1 MGKQSFKRW
10 RWALPAILL
19 CLCLYSCS
27 AIFHEH
33 EWQEAT
39 CAEARTCVG
48 CGDREGE
55 PLGHD
60 WEEATCA
67 APKTCRRCG
76 AVEGE
81 RIEHQWTPAT
91 CVEPE
96 LCVLCGQRQGEPL
109 EHNPLNADWETAKEP
124 TCQTEGER
132 TNACS
137 ACGATLTESIP
148 VIPCQAGDWEIAQQA
163 SAASEGVR
171 IQRCVM
177 CGAELERE
185 TYALTADIGNTE
197 PSKGAGGNFNQ
208 YNAVEQQQ
216 TSANYVLNKSTK
228 KVHKPS
234 CRDVPKIAP
243 KNYATSNES
252 REALIAQGYSPCGH
266 CHR

>member
-96 LCVLCGQRQGEPL
+96 LCVLCGQRRLGNGKRAHLPNRRGEDKRLLRLRRNTDRIDSRYPL
-109 EHNPLNADWETAKEP
+109 PGRRLGNCAAGFRRVGGRPNP
-124 TCQTEGER
+124 
-132 TNACS
+132 
-137 ACGATLTESIP
+137 TLR
-148 VIPCQAGDWEIAQQA
+148 D
-163 SAASEGVR
+163 VR
-171 IQRCVM
+171 SGI
-177 CGAELERE
+177 
-185 TYALTADIGNTE
+185 
-197 PSKGAGGNFNQ
+197 GAGNICSDRRYRQ
-208 YNAVEQQQ
+208 
-216 TSANYVLNKSTK
+216 
-228 KVHKPS
+228 
-234 CRDVPKIAP
+234 C
-243 KNYATSNES
+243 
-252 REALIAQGYSPCGH
+252 
-266 CHR
+266 